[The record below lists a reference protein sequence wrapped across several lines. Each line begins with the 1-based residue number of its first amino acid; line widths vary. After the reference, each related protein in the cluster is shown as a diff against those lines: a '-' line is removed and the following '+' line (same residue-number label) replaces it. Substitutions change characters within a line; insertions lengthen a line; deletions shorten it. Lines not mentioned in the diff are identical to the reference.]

1 LPAAGPAPAALAANT
16 VEEQPQIPAP
26 EPLPPAAAMETAPAI
41 EAIEDLDEI
50 DEGALSDDTAVPAEE
65 PVQAALLSDPSD
77 YSVDENRSIEV
88 HPLETLGH
96 YADWLGIRTQRL
108 RDINGFAFRTPVD
121 VGQRIKLEFAGVDA
135 ETFENLR
142 MSWHRQQQD
151 AFFRDHRINGTT
163 EHVVGPGESVWIL
176 SLRQYH
182 VPVWLFRQ
190 YNPELDLHNVRPGTT
205 LRFPVLE
212 VNDGAL

>member
-88 HPLETLGH
+88 QPLETLGH

-176 SLRQYH
+176 SLRQYR